1 MLKSPLLALLILLS
15 GLASAVALAQ
25 LPTPLPYNSAS
36 ASGHNG
42 VVGAN
47 LGAPPAGSA
56 SPIPGLLNGFVADA
70 TYKLRVGDTIS
81 YQIMEDRIWNS
92 LDAPKPLVV
101 TDSGEVDVPYI
112 GRVVAV
118 NKTCK
123 ELADDIQVALEK
135 DYYNKATVA
144 LSLNLA
150 NRLLGRVY
158 IWGQVRGQGALDLQ
172 MNENLTVGEAILK
185 AGGFADF
192 AKKNKVQLV
201 RGSVDSKG
209 EKQTFDLD
217 MDEIMDKGKIE
228 KDIVLQ
234 PGDLII
240 VPSRLVNF

>member
-1 MLKSPLLALLILLS
+1 MLKSPIVALLLLLT
-15 GLASAVALAQ
+15 GLAASVANAQ
-25 LPTPLPYNSAS
+25 LPTPLPYNNL
-36 ASGHNG
+36 SGGGQAGMIGG
-42 VVGAN
+42 VPALTAGAQ
-47 LGAPPAGSA
+47 
-56 SPIPGLLNGFVADA
+56 IPGLLNGFVADA

-81 YQIMEDRIWNS
+81 FQIVEDRIWNS
-92 LDAPKPLVV
+92 LDMPKPLMV
-101 TDSGEVDVPYI
+101 TDSGELDVPYI
-112 GRVVAV
+112 GRMVAV

-123 ELADDIQVALEK
+123 EVGDDIQAALEK
-135 DYYNKATVA
+135 DYYKKATVA

-150 NRLLGRVY
+150 NRLIGRVY

-192 AKKNKVQLV
+192 ANKAKVKLV
-201 RGSVDSKG
+201 RGSVDKKG

-217 MDEIMDKGKIE
+217 MDEILEKGKIE
-228 KDIVLQ
+228 KDMVLE